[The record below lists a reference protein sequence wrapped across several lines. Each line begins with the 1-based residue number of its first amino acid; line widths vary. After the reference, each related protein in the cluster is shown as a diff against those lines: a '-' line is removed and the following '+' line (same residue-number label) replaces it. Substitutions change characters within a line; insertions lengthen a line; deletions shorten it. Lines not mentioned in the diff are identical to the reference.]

1 MKQLHVWIEIKGTQ
15 TYVGDICGESV
26 EDSCFSYAKE
36 YYMESGNKP
45 ISIHLPFS
53 GEAFSPKDTRNF
65 FEGLLPEGFTR
76 RCVAGWM
83 HADENDYLALLS
95 GLGKECLGAIRIVDE
110 EKEATEEAY
119 KKLTVDEVKQLAKEG
134 AAEAAELVTK
144 SHLSLTGASGKV
156 GLYYDEALKDWYL
169 PIGSAPSTHIV
180 KQSHVRLDG
189 IVTNEQL
196 CLMTAKNMGIEIP
209 DSFVINV
216 GTGRDED
223 VLFATRRYDRVQKEN
238 AKKINGFAVPY
249 RLHQEDFSQAMG
261 IAAINK
267 YEHENAGYL
276 KKMFDIL
283 RQYSSEPIADQLK
296 LWDICVFNYLIGNTD
311 NHIKNV
317 SLLYGEDLQSIRL
330 APAYDIVSTV
340 IYKSST
346 RDMAF
351 SIGQE
356 YDIGKITRESFR
368 QEARNIGLGEN
379 VAMKHFDRLADT
391 FFVALEKACEQLMQ
405 EGFVKAENIK
415 KRIVESRSVE
425 AKAYLPV

>member
-1 MKQLHVWIEIKGTQ
+1 M
-15 TYVGDICGESV
+15 
-26 EDSCFSYAKE
+26 
-36 YYMESGNKP
+36 
-45 ISIHLPFS
+45 
-53 GEAFSPKDTRNF
+53 
-65 FEGLLPEGFTR
+65 
-76 RCVAGWM
+76 
-83 HADENDYLALLS
+83 
-95 GLGKECLGAIRIVDE
+95 
-110 EKEATEEAY
+110 
-119 KKLTVDEVKQLAKEG
+119 
-134 AAEAAELVTK
+134 VTK

-156 GLYYDEALKDWYL
+156 GLYYDKTLKDWYL

-209 DSFVINV
+209 DSFVVNV

-261 IAAINK
+261 IAAIHK

-379 VAMKHFDRLADT
+379 VAMKHFDRLADI

-425 AKAYLPV
+425 TKAYLPV